1 MKALHNRGLNRDYE
15 DRRTDMCMF
24 FLSSPGEWPLYSN
37 VRELHPARCAHQHS
51 GSEEISYHHRLN
63 YTYSFHRWG
72 QEGPMCPQ
80 TGTETLE
87 SPSRRNQNCI
97 RRQWC
102 LRVCTRSPAQ
112 SFFHSRSLVFCSRL
126 LEVKSTRHRW
136 GHEAHPGCG
145 GTLTGGSTCC

>member
-1 MKALHNRGLNRDYE
+1 MHVFPFQSWRVA
-15 DRRTDMCMF
+15 
-24 FLSSPGEWPLYSN
+24 PLLQLEGVAPCQVQS
-37 VRELHPARCAHQHS
+37 HS

-102 LRVCTRSPAQ
+102 LRVCTQSPAQ

-126 LEVKSTRHRW
+126 LEMKSTRHRW